1 MMAEDCV
8 TPFFEI
14 VTRRFPS
21 MRIPITDLI
30 FKFIKTFIKIKLTE
44 KKRKGSSRSK
54 VKVGSQWL
62 SDLWKISKMLFFFLI
77 LRVWV
82 RMSKRGSV

>member
-54 VKVGSQWL
+54 VKVGSQ
-62 SDLWKISKMLFFFLI
+62 
-77 LRVWV
+77 
-82 RMSKRGSV
+82 

>member
-44 KKRKGSSRSK
+44 KKKG
-54 VKVGSQWL
+54 Q
-62 SDLWKISKMLFFFLI
+62 
-77 LRVWV
+77 
-82 RMSKRGSV
+82 

>member
-30 FKFIKTFIKIKLTE
+30 FEFIKTFYRKKIDR
-44 KKRKGSSRSK
+44 KKG
-54 VKVGSQWL
+54 Q
-62 SDLWKISKMLFFFLI
+62 
-77 LRVWV
+77 
-82 RMSKRGSV
+82 

>member
-44 KKRKGSSRSK
+44 KKERAVVEVKLKLDHSDYQIFGKFRKCC
-54 VKVGSQWL
+54 
-62 SDLWKISKMLFFFLI
+62 FF
-77 LRVWV
+77 
-82 RMSKRGSV
+82 

>member
-14 VTRRFPS
+14 VTRLFPS

-30 FKFIKTFIKIKLTE
+30 FKFIKTFIEIKLTE
-44 KKRKGSSRSK
+44 KRKGSSRSK
-54 VKVGSQWL
+54 VKVGSQ
-62 SDLWKISKMLFFFLI
+62 
-77 LRVWV
+77 
-82 RMSKRGSV
+82 

>member
-30 FKFIKTFIKIKLTE
+30 FKFIKTFVEIKLTE
-44 KKRKGSSRSK
+44 KKKG
-54 VKVGSQWL
+54 Q
-62 SDLWKISKMLFFFLI
+62 
-77 LRVWV
+77 
-82 RMSKRGSV
+82 